1 MPISDAD
8 LSDANIRRI
17 GWLAIAAAA
26 FALVYYLA
34 PVLTPFFLAAILA
47 YIFQPLVLW
56 LGRHRLPRTLA
67 VALVML
73 IELLLLALLV
83 LTVLPLFLKEIS
95 LLMQQVPEF
104 LDWLNRTL
112 APWIAEKTGV
122 AVNFDAASLK
132 RMILDTLAG
141 TQGVGMKLLD
151 SVRMGGL
158 GLIGLIANVVLVP
171 VVQFYLMRDW
181 ESMLAR
187 IESLLPRPWQAQTT
201 QFVGEADEALGQY
214 LHGQILVI
222 IAMSVF
228 YTAGLWATGLTFFLP
243 IGVITGLLVIVPYVG
258 AATGFVLGSL
268 AALMQ
273 FQDWGGLPWVW
284 LVFGLGQAIE
294 GNFITPKLVG
304 ERIGLHPIAVIFA
317 LLAFGQ
323 VFGFAGLLLALPASA
338 VLLVALRKLRA
349 RYLASDLYS
358 GRK

>member
-56 LGRHRLPRTLA
+56 LGRHRLPRTLPG

-122 AVNFDAASLK
+122 AVHFDAARLK
-132 RMILDTLAG
+132 RMIL
-141 TQGVGMKLLD
+141 
-151 SVRMGGL
+151 
-158 GLIGLIANVVLVP
+158 
-171 VVQFYLMRDW
+171 
-181 ESMLAR
+181 
-187 IESLLPRPWQAQTT
+187 
-201 QFVGEADEALGQY
+201 
-214 LHGQILVI
+214 
-222 IAMSVF
+222 
-228 YTAGLWATGLTFFLP
+228 
-243 IGVITGLLVIVPYVG
+243 
-258 AATGFVLGSL
+258 
-268 AALMQ
+268 
-273 FQDWGGLPWVW
+273 
-284 LVFGLGQAIE
+284 
-294 GNFITPKLVG
+294 
-304 ERIGLHPIAVIFA
+304 
-317 LLAFGQ
+317 
-323 VFGFAGLLLALPASA
+323 
-338 VLLVALRKLRA
+338 
-349 RYLASDLYS
+349 
-358 GRK
+358 